1 MQTTVKN
8 VVKESLK
15 LIPEEHESNVRVLAK
30 HVNDKSFT
38 ANYEWDD
45 LEEQG
50 RRNSPGL
57 YEVSCPEDETNEALT
72 TTDVDKIS
80 QAEIDISENDISVC
94 HQQRKKVAR
103 KQLVLVKF
111 VRRNKRNEILN
122 KKKRLRFVRFI
133 EVYKEGTK
141 CSRGLDTIT

>member
-8 VVKESLK
+8 AVKESLK
-15 LIPEEHESNVRVLAK
+15 LIPEEHESNARVLAK
-30 HVNDKSFT
+30 RVNDKAFT

-45 LEEQG
+45 LEQQG

-72 TTDVDKIS
+72 TTDVKIS

-141 CSRGLDTIT
+141 CSRGLDAIT